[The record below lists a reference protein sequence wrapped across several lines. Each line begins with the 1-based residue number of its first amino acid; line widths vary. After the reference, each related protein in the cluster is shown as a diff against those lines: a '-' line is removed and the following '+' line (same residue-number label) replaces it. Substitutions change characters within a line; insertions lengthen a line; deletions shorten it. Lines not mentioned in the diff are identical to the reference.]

1 MTIFL
6 FLSPLSILFGFPF
19 LKYRKKLRMA
29 TSPAK
34 YPGWAWPYIVI
45 KWKGQQQI
53 DVKYYFDFAG
63 PKAVEIS
70 NMNLRPAG
78 RFAYCSETSISALLE
93 SFGVGTSF
101 SNETRLS
108 MEHENPMESFPNN
121 FRVPQAFCVTPEIT
135 CLPSESATSLSESS
149 KSSVTLQLVQ
159 ETTFTKKEGRKIFD
173 VQPQARYE
181 SFKDVPGSTCCTSC
195 GIRVLTYTEY
205 RVSSATWALA
215 GLLCAFGCH
224 FGCCLIPFFI
234 KSFKDVIHLCPL
246 CKTQLGRFT
255 QVWIKVPYSAA
266 ETTTKVSEPENGPK
280 IFVSRPHPITLAD
293 LSTFLRV
300 VVSIGLSMLF

>member
-1 MTIFL
+1 
-6 FLSPLSILFGFPF
+6 
-19 LKYRKKLRMA
+19 MA

-34 YPGWAWPYIVI
+34 HPGWAWPYIVI
-45 KWKGQQQI
+45 KWKGQLQI
-53 DVKYYFDFAG
+53 DVRYYFYFAG
-63 PKAVEIS
+63 PKAVEIF

-78 RFAYCSETSISALLE
+78 RFADCSESSISALLE
-93 SFGVGTSF
+93 SFGVGASF
-101 SNETRLS
+101 SNETYLS

-135 CLPSESATSLSESS
+135 CLPSESAKSLSESS

-159 ETTFTKKEGRKIFD
+159 EATFTKKEGRKIFD
-173 VQPQARYE
+173 VQPQVRYE

-255 QVWIKVPYSAA
+255 QVWIKVP
-266 ETTTKVSEPENGPK
+266 
-280 IFVSRPHPITLAD
+280 
-293 LSTFLRV
+293 
-300 VVSIGLSMLF
+300 

>member
-1 MTIFL
+1 GRLKRNENNGVEAGWFKILATACLAVGVSREFTSNDMVLMNALPTDARCSWNSRRSLLHVYAQKTVI
-6 FLSPLSILFGFPF
+6 SPQGNRPNCQNSFFNNGRPCGDQNLLISVANLTKDLNPS
-19 LKYRKKLRMA
+19 R
-29 TSPAK
+29 
-34 YPGWAWPYIVI
+34 
-45 KWKGQQQI
+45 
-53 DVKYYFDFAG
+53 
-63 PKAVEIS
+63 PKAEEIF

-78 RFAYCSETSISALLE
+78 RFADCSETSISALLE

-101 SNETRLS
+101 SNETHLS

-149 KSSVTLQLVQ
+149 KSSVTLQLIQ

-215 GLLCAFGCH
+215 GCD
-224 FGCCLIPFFI
+224 PFMSSLQDTVREI
-234 KSFKDVIHLCPL
+234 YPSVNKGS
-246 CKTQLGRFT
+246 
-255 QVWIKVPYSAA
+255 
-266 ETTTKVSEPENGPK
+266 
-280 IFVSRPHPITLAD
+280 IFCSQNYYE
-293 LSTFLRV
+293 
-300 VVSIGLSMLF
+300 G